1 MQRAHIHKNILK
13 LGIRE
18 KISNNHNEMAFSSST
33 DWPELNGTIIPG
45 LEKLKWVLN
54 IAGVN

>member
-1 MQRAHIHKNILK
+1 MQRAHIHKNIFK
-13 LGIRE
+13 LGIRA
-18 KISNNHNEMAFSSST
+18 KISNNHNEMAFSST

-45 LEKLKWVLN
+45 LEEPKWVLN